1 MVARERMEVRVLS
14 NALDVE
20 MISGVGRSGKT
31 GFYETLSDVSGRC
44 TGVEGYEAVEL
55 KAVQRLV
62 KGRLDDSRC
71 ESED

>member
-1 MVARERMEVRVLS
+1 MEVKVLS

-20 MISGVGRSGKT
+20 SWLVGIGSKERT
-31 GFYETLSDVSGRC
+31 GSYGTLSDVSGRC
-44 TGVEGYEAVEL
+44 TGMEGYEAVEL

-62 KGRLDDSRC
+62 KGRADDSRC